1 MNYPAGGGST
11 TDTSSQMA
19 HLEHIE
25 AIERRLWN
33 TAGTL
38 LANSNYASNEYFL
51 VGLSDSADRARVIRH
66 LKKVCYFWRQAGD
79 LQQESPDISGFP
91 VQNL

>member
-1 MNYPAGGGST
+1 
-11 TDTSSQMA
+11 MA